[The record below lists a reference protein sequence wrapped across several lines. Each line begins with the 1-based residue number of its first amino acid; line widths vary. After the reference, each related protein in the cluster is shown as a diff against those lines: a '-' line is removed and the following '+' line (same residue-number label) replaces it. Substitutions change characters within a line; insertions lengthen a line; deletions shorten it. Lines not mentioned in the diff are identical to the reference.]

1 MPLPWIPL
9 GHCGGLTMST
19 TQLSPDQTARAR
31 KNLHFILQRVTSVG
45 NAPIAFA
52 VGCDEATVSR
62 MKPEKFEQFCQI
74 LAVLDLKVVP
84 KAMQCFD
91 KRDIETLLHQAK
103 RYMDLIQN
111 VDQLQEE

>member
-1 MPLPWIPL
+1 
-9 GHCGGLTMST
+9 
-19 TQLSPDQTARAR
+19 
-31 KNLHFILQRVTSVG
+31 
-45 NAPIAFA
+45 
-52 VGCDEATVSR
+52 

-103 RYMDLIQN
+103 RYMELIQN